1 MHRFLN
7 LFKPQWWSFEWRY
20 WRRQTPWD
28 TNITP
33 PEVTAFIEKTPPGR
47 ALDLGC
53 GTGTNAIALAR
64 HGWRV
69 TAIDFSVKAIGRAR
83 RKASAAGLNVDFRL
97 GDVSDL
103 SGVEGPFEYALDI
116 GCLFTL
122 EPEARQRSIDGL
134 ARLLPAGS
142 HYMLYAWLP
151 GQFGDQIMG
160 MAPEEV
166 SALVGPYFQQD
177 RMVTGRDGDMT
188 SAWYWFTR
196 I

>member
-1 MHRFLN
+1 M
-7 LFKPQWWSFEWRY
+7 
-20 WRRQTPWD
+20 
-28 TNITP
+28 
-33 PEVTAFIEKTPPGR
+33 AFIEQTAPGR

-53 GTGTNAIALAR
+53 GTGTNAITLTR
-64 HGWRV
+64 HKWQV
-69 TAIDFSVKAIGRAR
+69 TAIDFSVKAIARAR
-83 RKASAAGLNVDFRL
+83 RKASAAGLDVDFRR

-103 SGVEGPFEYALDI
+103 SGVTGPFDYALDI

-122 EPEARQRSIDGL
+122 SAEARQSCIDGL

-151 GQFGDQIMG
+151 HQSGDRIMG
-160 MAPEEV
+160 LAPEEISV
-166 SALVGPYFQQD
+166 LVDPYFQQD
-177 RMVTGRDGDMT
+177 QMVEGRDGDRV

>member
-1 MHRFLN
+1 MFLN
-7 LFKPQWWSFEWRY
+7 LLKPRWWRFEWRY
-20 WRRQTPWD
+20 WRHRTPWD

-33 PEVTAFIEKTPPGR
+33 PEVMAFIEQTPPGR

-53 GTGTNAIALAR
+53 GTGTNAITLTQ
-64 HGWRV
+64 HGWQV
-69 TAIDFSVKAIGRAR
+69 TAIDFSIKAIRRAR
-83 RKASAAGLNVDFRL
+83 RKAASSGLSIDFQL

-103 SGVEGPFEYALDI
+103 SAVTGPFDYGLDI
-116 GCLFTL
+116 GCLFAL
-122 EPEARQRSIDGL
+122 SPEARQRYIDGL

-142 HYMLYAWLP
+142 RYMLYAWLP
-151 GQFGDQIMG
+151 SRSGDKVMG
-160 MAPEEV
+160 LSTEEV

-177 RMVTGRDGDMT
+177 QIVEGRDGDKV